1 MRIGGVLCYG
11 QVLFLFLFGLWVVSC
26 PGKPAFKRIS
36 GNGENDILPP
46 STPPLSR
53 SVIGYGVISVSYT
66 HLVSEPSPSGFSLGY
81 LRKSSIV
88 EVLER
93 RSVNNGGV
101 TESWVLVED
110 SSRGWLRE
118 DVIQVYDNEA
128 KARTAAESLR
138 P

>member
-1 MRIGGVLCYG
+1 MRVGGVICHG
-11 QVLFLFLFGLWVVSC
+11 QVLFLLLFGFLIVSC
-26 PGKPAFKRIS
+26 TGKPVFTWPL
-36 GNGENDILPP
+36 GNDESAILPP
-46 STPPLSR
+46 PTSPLSR

-66 HLVSEPSPSGFSLGY
+66 HVVSEPSPLGFSLGY

-110 SSRGWLRE
+110 SFRGWLKE
-118 DVIQVYDNEA
+118 DVIQVYDSEA
-128 KARTAAESLR
+128 RARTAAESLR